1 MELITSIKQYL
12 KTDTLG
18 LMILTHGSLS
28 LDVTKVETKT
38 CPMNLKR
45 SILTPPGHTTTTN
58 IGSLHEMKRN
68 ILKSMDFSK
77 FKELTEAQSLKYRKE
92 IEQYHTVYEEED
104 EEPRTYSYS
113 DMKKVNK
120 SMPYMPYTVGHYTDE
135 INEFTENPKYINK
148 VFSTDSCDTKQNYG
162 LGIYTL
168 NNYRNFLYSIPAN
181 TNIIS
186 EAFLEPILQKLGI
199 KKRYKD
205 CIDENGQ
212 PIRLVE
218 SITYDELFSI
228 LEYLGIKNIYVF
240 DISCEGFFVND
251 EECEDARLCR
261 LIKYNMKREGIRGGT
276 KSKRRNR
283 RRIDKKYKKCVSKRQ
298 RTNKQTNNK
307 NK

>member
-1 MELITSIKQYL
+1 MELITRIKQYL

-28 LDVTKVETKT
+28 VDVTKVETKT
-38 CPMNLKR
+38 CPLNLKR

-77 FKELTEAQSLKYRKE
+77 FKEITEAESLKYRKE
-92 IEQYHTVYEEED
+92 VEQYHTVYEEEDD

-148 VFSTDSCDTKQNYG
+148 VFSTNGCDTRQNYG

-199 KKRYKD
+199 VKTYKD
-205 CIDENGQ
+205 CIDENGE

-251 EECEDARLCR
+251 EECEDARMCR
-261 LIKYNMKREGIRGGT
+261 LIKYNMKREGIRGGKKTIT
-276 KSKRRNR
+276 KIK
-283 RRIDKKYKKCVSKRQ
+283 RRIDKKYKKSVSKR
-298 RTNKQTNNK
+298 NNK
-307 NK
+307 KK

>member
-68 ILKSMDFSK
+68 ILRSMDFSK
-77 FKELTEAQSLKYRKE
+77 FKELTEAESLKYRKE
-92 IEQYHTVYEEED
+92 VEQYHTVYDEED
-104 EEPRTYSYS
+104 EEPRTYTYS

-212 PIRLVE
+212 PIRLVQ

-251 EECEDARLCR
+251 EECEDARMCR

-276 KSKRRNR
+276 KTKR

-298 RTNKQTNNK
+298 RTNNK
-307 NK
+307 NKK

>member
-68 ILKSMDFSK
+68 ILRSMDFSK
-77 FKELTEAQSLKYRKE
+77 FKELTEAESLKYRKE
-92 IEQYHTVYEEED
+92 VEQYHTVYDEED

-148 VFSTDSCDTKQNYG
+148 VFSTNGCDTKQNYG

-199 KKRYKD
+199 VKTYKD
-205 CIDENGQ
+205 CIDENGE

-240 DISCEGFFVND
+240 DISCEGFFVGD
-251 EECEDARLCR
+251 EECVD
-261 LIKYNMKREGIRGGT
+261 
-276 KSKRRNR
+276 
-283 RRIDKKYKKCVSKRQ
+283 
-298 RTNKQTNNK
+298 
-307 NK
+307 

>member
-45 SILTPPGHTTTTN
+45 SILSPIGHATATN

-77 FKELTEAQSLKYRKE
+77 FKEITDEQSRRYKTEV
-92 IEQYHTVYEEED
+92 EQYHTVYKDDEE

-113 DMKKVNK
+113 DMKKINK

-148 VFSTDSCDTKQNYG
+148 VFSTDSCDTRQNYG

-168 NNYRNFLYSIPAN
+168 NNYRNFFYSIPAN

-199 KKRYKD
+199 VKTYKD
-205 CIDENGQ
+205 CLDENGQ
-212 PIRLVE
+212 PIRLVD

-240 DISCEGFFVND
+240 DISCEGFFVGD
-251 EECEDARLCR
+251 EECEDARMCR
-261 LIKYNMKREGIRGGT
+261 LIKYNMKREGIRGGSKT
-276 KSKRRNR
+276 KTKTKRQ
-283 RRIDKKYKKCVSKRQ
+283 IDKKYKKCVSKRQ
-298 RTNKQTNNK
+298 RTNKK
-307 NK
+307 N

>member
-68 ILKSMDFSK
+68 ILRSMDFSK
-77 FKELTEAQSLKYRKE
+77 FKELTEAESLKYRKE
-92 IEQYHTVYEEED
+92 VEQYHTVYDEED

-148 VFSTDSCDTKQNYG
+148 VFSTNGCDTKQNYG

-199 KKRYKD
+199 KKTYKD

-261 LIKYNMKREGIRGGT
+261 LIKYNMKREGIRGGA
-276 KSKRRNR
+276 KSKR

-298 RTNKQTNNK
+298 RTNNK
-307 NK
+307 K

>member
-68 ILKSMDFSK
+68 ILRSMDFSK
-77 FKELTEAQSLKYRKE
+77 FKELTEAESLKYRKE
-92 IEQYHTVYEEED
+92 VEQYHTVYEEED

-148 VFSTDSCDTKQNYG
+148 VFSTDGCDTKQNYG

-199 KKRYKD
+199 KKTYKD

-212 PIRLVE
+212 PIRLVQ

-251 EECEDARLCR
+251 EECEDARMCR

-276 KSKRRNR
+276 KTKR

-298 RTNKQTNNK
+298 RTNNK
-307 NK
+307 K